1 MKKEKIILFIKILI
15 IIILI
20 INIYLSIK
28 ESKNYFIT
36 KLSINENYDMFNEK
50 IFKDFSLY
58 NKIFSEYSSID
69 KKELYSTPYIPN
81 GFKFVYGTWNSGF
94 VIEDEYENQFVW
106 VPCNTK
112 KDKKTA
118 FLNKYNFDENPFIKK
133 NECAEIYENIED
145 FFKSVYQN
153 GGFYIARYETGTQ
166 SQIPVIKKDVSI
178 YTNISYDEAKKISD
192 NFYSNTDFTSSLIN
206 SYAYDTAYNWIIST
220 NESNNLHKKREQL
233 LTGNNSLNNIY
244 DLNDTVWEWSTEAFY
259 ENMICRGISDNDIY
273 SSEYS
278 MGNRYALSK
287 DTLLDTIGFRII
299 LFKNSIFN

>member
-1 MKKEKIILFIKILI
+1 MNIV
-15 IIILI
+15 
-20 INIYLSIK
+20 INILS
-28 ESKNYFIT
+28 
-36 KLSINENYDMFNEK
+36 
-50 IFKDFSLY
+50 
-58 NKIFSEYSSID
+58 
-69 KKELYSTPYIPN
+69 
-81 GFKFVYGTWNSGF
+81 
-94 VIEDEYENQFVW
+94 Q
-106 VPCNTK
+106 
-112 KDKKTA
+112 
-118 FLNKYNFDENPFIKK
+118 
-133 NECAEIYENIED
+133 
-145 FFKSVYQN
+145 
-153 GGFYIARYETGTQ
+153 
-166 SQIPVIKKDVSI
+166 IKKDVSI